1 MDVSETELKGQKSG
15 PRLGKST
22 IAEDPLT
29 RLWEKADASQGHH
42 IEAVAQLRE
51 RKRREQ
57 GASRSRH
64 RRRRKGKSPGPE
76 AERVECERCLRT
88 VRRASSE
95 RVEIPSSA
103 GGRAAHLL
111 CSRCADE
118 VRHGLLRLLAGQ
130 EPLPAPDPGEREVPL
145 SIPAR
150 AGWFAFRMTA
160 YGVIAL
166 VAFTLVT
173 WLVLR

>member
-1 MDVSETELKGQKSG
+1 MSETERKGRKGG
-15 PRLGKST
+15 PQLGTST

-29 RLWEKADASQGHH
+29 RLWERADASQGHH
-42 IEAVAQLRE
+42 VEAVAQLRE

-64 RRRRKGKSPGPE
+64 RRREGKSAGPG
-76 AERVECERCLRT
+76 AERVECERCRRT

-95 RVEIPSSA
+95 WVEIPSSA

-130 EPLPAPDPGEREVPL
+130 EPLPDPGEREVPL